1 MSASSGLQS
10 FESLAAA
17 CGIEPRSNSGHALPT
32 SLVCEMLTAARPGI
46 SAAAA
51 LDRWHAS
58 LAQGWVSVFF
68 DRIGRTCG
76 VVVWDASRPGQVVV
90 LDWLADRACGW
101 AMARSM
107 LRRAADAGC
116 TVDWSTNTSGSAR
129 RIRLPRPDA
138 AGGPGL
144 PQIGRIKLPM
154 RGDVLAAR
162 RASFQRSIQLGHAL
176 LALRPTTSPWLAD
189 KLQTT
194 LRNLSQARHMYQL
207 HLAFDEQGRC
217 EGWFVWAWMSEDGL
231 AALRRGGV
239 GALHPS
245 QWDEGATL
253 CMLALVTT
261 PAGKERLEQWVA
273 KHWLPQHSPV
283 LRFDP
288 ASRQTMTW
296 RESASACA
304 T

>member
-10 FESLAAA
+10 FESRAAA
-17 CGIEPRSNSGHALPT
+17 CGIEPRSNSGHALLT

-176 LALRPTTSPWLAD
+176 LALRPTTFHWFAD
-189 KLQTT
+189 KLQAT
-194 LRNLSQARHMYQL
+194 LRHR
-207 HLAFDEQGRC
+207 
-217 EGWFVWAWMSEDGL
+217 
-231 AALRRGGV
+231 
-239 GALHPS
+239 
-245 QWDEGATL
+245 
-253 CMLALVTT
+253 
-261 PAGKERLEQWVA
+261 
-273 KHWLPQHSPV
+273 
-283 LRFDP
+283 
-288 ASRQTMTW
+288 
-296 RESASACA
+296 
-304 T
+304 